1 MTKDVKERQSVTV
14 NQEGQVLRPV
24 PLRVNPETIVDGKVG
39 DKPVVYKKI
48 GARKYPCI
56 IEMVTEEAYQ
66 TYMRIEWAEVKA
78 DSRERRCLIY
88 DEKTAGYIRCPEC
101 NKCVECK
108 KCADWKFDNMHAV
121 ALESFYDEDDEYSE
135 GLPIKAKESN
145 DGSDIMANQLADLI
159 ETELAKIKPKY
170 ALIFREMFNG
180 TLKPS
185 EIAANA
191 NLKTST
197 TYEDVPKVMAEAQ
210 KIFAFLIK

>member
-1 MTKDVKERQSVTV
+1 MKKSENQSINVTV
-14 NQEGQVLRPV
+14 NKDGKVLRPV

-48 GARKYPCI
+48 GVRKYPCI
-56 IEMVTEEAYQ
+56 IEMVTEEEYQ
-66 TYMRIEWAEVKA
+66 SYMQIEWAEVKA
-78 DSRERRCLIY
+78 DARESRCLVF
-88 DEKTAGYIRCPEC
+88 DKKTAGYIRCPEC
-101 NKCVECK
+101 NKCRECTK
-108 KCADWKFDNMHAV
+108 QADWKFDNMHAV
-121 ALESFYDEDDEYSE
+121 HLESFIDDEDEYSE
-135 GLPIKAKESN
+135 GLPIKAEEKN
-145 DGSDIMANQLADLI
+145 DGGDLMANQLADMI
-159 ETELAKIKPKY
+159 EAELVKIKPKY

-210 KIFAFLIK
+210 KIFTLLVK

>member
-1 MTKDVKERQSVTV
+1 MTNKENNNVTV
-14 NQEGQVLRPV
+14 NKDGKVLRPV
-24 PLRVNPETIVDGKVG
+24 PLRVNYETIVDGKVG

-56 IEMVTEEAYQ
+56 IEMVTEEEYQ
-66 TYMRIEWAEVKA
+66 SYMQIEWAEVKA
-78 DSRERRCLIY
+78 DARERRCLIPN
-88 DEKTAGYIRCPEC
+88 KQGGFIRCPEC
-101 NKCVECK
+101 NKCSECK
-108 KCADWKFDNMHAV
+108 KHTDWKFDNMHPIHIEATI
-121 ALESFYDEDDEYSE
+121 DEDDKYCETI
-135 GLPIKAKESN
+135 PIKANEKN
-145 DGSDIMANQLADLI
+145 DGGDVMANQLANMI
-159 ETELAKIKPKY
+159 ESELAKIKPKY

-210 KIFAFLIK
+210 KIFALLVK